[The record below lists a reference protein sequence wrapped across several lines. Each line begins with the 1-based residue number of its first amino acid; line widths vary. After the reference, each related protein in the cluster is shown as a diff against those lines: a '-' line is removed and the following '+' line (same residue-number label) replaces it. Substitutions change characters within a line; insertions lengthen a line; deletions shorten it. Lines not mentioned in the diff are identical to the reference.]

1 MTSPMTEQQWT
12 DKFTADHGRE
22 PTLSEYRA
30 AKSAG
35 EFSEPAAT
43 AAAAPGTAFPTRSR
57 GMVSVY
63 ESLPLILGALGIL
76 AILSLFLPVIS
87 ALGESANWFST
98 GLEEEGFLLLVFF
111 LLLAGAGALLWFKR
125 ATWTRMTA
133 GGLAVLVGLFAAVD
147 GFAYIGNLSGTP
159 WVSPGIGLYVIG
171 LLGLVM
177 IAAGVLCFLPAAGRH
192 LGQGQKLHAVTQ
204 PIA

>member
-43 AAAAPGTAFPTRSR
+43 AAPGTAFPNRLR
-57 GMVSVY
+57 GMPAVY
-63 ESLPLILGALGIL
+63 EYLPLILAGLGFFAVL
-76 AILSLFLPVIS
+76 CLFLPVLT

-98 GLEEEGFLLLVFF
+98 GLKEEGYLLLVSFLLLI
-111 LLLAGAGALLWFKR
+111 GAGALLWFKR
-125 ATWTRMTA
+125 LTWVRMTA
-133 GGLAVLVGLFAAVD
+133 GGLAVLVGILATLD
-147 GFAYIGNLSGTP
+147 GFANINRLSNTP
-159 WVSPGIGLYVIG
+159 WVSPGIGLYIIG
-171 LLGLVM
+171 LLGLAM
-177 IAAGVLCFLPAAGRH
+177 IAGGVLCFLPAAERH
-192 LGQGQKLHAVTQ
+192 LGQGQQRHAVTK

>member
-43 AAAAPGTAFPTRSR
+43 ASPGTAFPNRLR
-57 GMVSVY
+57 GMPAVY
-63 ESLPLILGALGIL
+63 EYLPLILAGLGGLAL
-76 AILSLFLPVIS
+76 LSLFLPVLT

-98 GLEEEGFLLLVFF
+98 GLKEEGYLLLVSFLLLI
-111 LLLAGAGALLWFKR
+111 GAGVLLWFKR
-125 ATWTRMTA
+125 VTWVRMTT
-133 GGLAVLVGLFAAVD
+133 GGLAVLVGIFATVD
-147 GFAYIGNLSGTP
+147 GFANINHFSNTP
-159 WVSPGIGLYVIG
+159 WVSPGIGLYIIG
-171 LLGLVM
+171 LLGLAM
-177 IAAGVLCFLPAAGRH
+177 IAGGVLCFLPASERH
-192 LGQGQKLHAVTQ
+192 LGQGQQRHAVTQ